1 MKQRTAIVGTH
12 GVGKTTIHEALKEH
26 LPHNFIKE
34 QATQITKDWGKT
46 VPEILQDEKLYE
58 EFQLEILRRQKD
70 LEKPPFVADR
80 SQMDTLAYATDE
92 FAERVKS
99 LISMDYDGL
108 IYVPIEFNPEMGENR
123 VDDLEYRAEVDR
135 KMKKLVE
142 GSGVPFIEVRGS
154 IEDRVNQVIDFIS

>member
-1 MKQRTAIVGTH
+1 M
-12 GVGKTTIHEALKEH
+12 
-26 LPHNFIKE
+26 
-34 QATQITKDWGKT
+34 T

-70 LEKPPFVADR
+70 LEKTPFVADR
-80 SQMDTLAYATDE
+80 SQMDVLAYAKEE
-92 FAERVKS
+92 FAERVRS

-108 IYVPIEFNPEMGENR
+108 IYIPIEFNPDMGENR

-142 GSGVPFIEVRGS
+142 DSGIPFVEVRGS
-154 IEDRVNQVIDFIS
+154 VEDRVKKSVDFILSQ